1 MRKVSVLFWMAG
13 GLAAGQSA
21 VRTSF
26 EVASIKVHPEPVTAS
41 ADPSVRG
48 SRMTGTASTLLD
60 LITTAYGVKYDQ
72 ISGAPGWAD
81 SVHYDLNAKAEGEE
95 EITKEQ
101 ARQMLQNLLAERFRL
116 KLHRET
122 KEVPVYALVVGK
134 GGSKM
139 KVSTADAPGNNFTRS
154 SAVGMRMEVTHGT
167 MEALARQLSNS
178 AGRPVQ
184 DRTGL
189 TGYYAYQLD
198 WLPPARTPDP
208 NSDTPSIFTAIQE
221 QLGLK
226 LEPSKGSV
234 EMLIIDSAERPSEN

>member
-1 MRKVSVLFWMAG
+1 MSKLFIAFWMATAF
-13 GLAAGQSA
+13 AAAQPA
-21 VRTSF
+21 APASF

-48 SRMTGTASTLLD
+48 SRMMGTASTLLD

-72 ISGAPGWAD
+72 ISGAPGWA
-81 SVHYDLNAKAEGEE
+81 SAVHYDVNAKAEGEE
-95 EITKEQ
+95 PITKDQ
-101 ARQMLQNLLAERFRL
+101 AKQMLQNLLADRFRL
-116 KLHRET
+116 KIHRENR
-122 KEVPVYALVVGK
+122 EVPVYALVVGK
-134 GGSKM
+134 GGPKM

-154 SAVGMRMEVTHGT
+154 SAAGMHMEMTHGT
-167 MEALARQLSNS
+167 MEALARQLSSS
-178 AGRPVQ
+178 AGRPVH

-198 WLPPARTPDP
+198 WLPPGRTPDP
-208 NSDTPSIFTAIQE
+208 NSDTPSIFTALQE

-226 LEPSKGSV
+226 LEPSKGAV